1 VLAQF
6 LVLALCAQASGPA
19 PGSIPTPAGQAETIA
34 EIRVHGNVATPD
46 DEIRRLAAVEVGAP
60 FTAATVEE
68 IGNRLKSAHRFESVD
83 VLKRYASIADPSQ
96 VLLVIIVD
104 EGPVKI
110 EGLGD
115 PDQPLK
121 VVRRGGL
128 GLMFLPLLDYEDGYG
143 FTYGA
148 QFARTNVVGK
158 HSRLSF
164 PLTWGGDRRAAAE
177 LEKTFDGDGAFGP
190 RGVLTR
196 IETGF
201 SISQRTNPYFE
212 QDDTRDRVW
221 FRGERTIGG
230 SLRAGGTA
238 AWQHVS
244 FGGVTQQFG
253 EFGLDIVLDTRLDPM
268 LARNAIYA
276 RAAIEHLD
284 FASAGSLNRTDLDA
298 SGYVG
303 LPGQSILVLRA
314 QREASSDPLPPYL
327 KSLLGGNANLRGF
340 RAGTAIGDTLVAGSV
355 EVRTPLTSPLKV
367 AKLGVNAFFDV
378 ATAYDIGARLADQP
392 FKEGFG
398 AGVFLSA
405 TILRMT
411 LVVAHGVD
419 NGTRVHF
426 GTTVT
431 F

>member
-1 VLAQF
+1 
-6 LVLALCAQASGPA
+6 
-19 PGSIPTPAGQAETIA
+19 
-34 EIRVHGNVATPD
+34 
-46 DEIRRLAAVEVGAP
+46 
-60 FTAATVEE
+60 
-68 IGNRLKSAHRFESVD
+68 
-83 VLKRYASIADPSQ
+83 
-96 VLLVIIVD
+96 
-104 EGPVKI
+104 
-110 EGLGD
+110 
-115 PDQPLK
+115 
-121 VVRRGGL
+121 
-128 GLMFLPLLDYEDGYG
+128 M
-143 FTYGA
+143 
-148 QFARTNVVGK
+148 
-158 HSRLSF
+158 
-164 PLTWGGDRRAAAE
+164 
-177 LEKTFDGDGAFGP
+177 FDGEGAFGP
-190 RGVLTR
+190 HGVLTR

-201 SISQRTNPYFE
+201 SLSQRTNPYFE

-244 FGGVTQQFG
+244 FGGVTEQFG
-253 EFGLDIVLDTRLDPM
+253 EFGLDVVLDTRLDPM

-355 EVRTPLTSPLKV
+355 EIRTPLTSPLKV
-367 AKLGVNAFFDV
+367 AKLGVNAFFDI

-392 FKEGFG
+392 FKEGYG